1 MAEEKKNKNEMQP
14 EKDIRIDYDQID
26 VADIMAQI
34 KQKVAAEPEP
44 VDSGPSSSAGGQTPE
59 PSVDSAATVSGR
71 SRLKRILFKVMRPF
85 SPLIKLLV
93 LPVHEQLQ
101 ETIRTLD
108 QTNRKLD
115 AVSARLGD
123 FALDSTMHRINAEVN
138 ERLDLAFQDIGRSKE
153 YIKLLHGLEHNLV
166 VEITKLKIE
175 TENLKL
181 KLRIAEKDFE
191 FLGRRE
197 KALEKEVFK

>member
-1 MAEEKKNKNEMQP
+1 MAEEIKIKNGAQP
-14 EKDIRIDYDQID
+14 ETDIRIDYDHID

-44 VDSGPSSSAGGQTPE
+44 EDSGVTPVGGMPPSGPPVGAIESGG
-59 PSVDSAATVSGR
+59 AR
-71 SRLKRILFKVMRPF
+71 SRLKRILHKVMRPF

-101 ETIRTLD
+101 ETIQTLD

-115 AVSARLGD
+115 AVAARLGD
-123 FALDSTMHRINAEVN
+123 FALDNTMHQINAEVN
-138 ERLDLAFQDIGRSKE
+138 ERLDLAFKDIGKSKE
-153 YIKLLHGLEHNLV
+153 YIKLVHGLEHNLV

-175 TENLKL
+175 SENLKL

-191 FLGRRE
+191 LLGRRE
-197 KALEKEVFK
+197 KALEEEVFK

>member
-1 MAEEKKNKNEMQP
+1 MTEEIKNETQP
-14 EKDIRIDYDQID
+14 EADIRIDYDHID

-44 VDSGPSSSAGGQTPE
+44 EDSGVSPVGGAQPPGPPVGAIE
-59 PSVDSAATVSGR
+59 SGGAR
-71 SRLKRILFKVMRPF
+71 SRLKRILHKVMRPF

-101 ETIRTLD
+101 ETIQTLD

-115 AVSARLGD
+115 VIAARLGD
-123 FALDSTMHRINAEVN
+123 FALDSTMHQINAEVN
-138 ERLDLAFQDIGRSKE
+138 ERLDLAFKDIGKSKE
-153 YIKLLHGLEHNLV
+153 YIKLIHGLEHNLV

-175 TENLKL
+175 SENLKL

-191 FLGRRE
+191 LLGRRE
-197 KALEKEVFK
+197 KALEEEVFK

>member
-1 MAEEKKNKNEMQP
+1 MAEEKKNINEMQP
-14 EKDIRIDYDQID
+14 EKDIRIDYDHID

-44 VDSGPSSSAGGQTPE
+44 DDSGSSSTGGSQP
-59 PSVDSAATVSGR
+59 PGRPADPVAPGGGR
-71 SRLKRILFKVMRPF
+71 SRLKRILLKVMRPF

-93 LPVHEQLQ
+93 LPVHDQLQ

-138 ERLDLAFQDIGRSKE
+138 QRLDLAFQDIGRSKE

-175 TENLKL
+175 SENLKL

-197 KALEKEVFK
+197 KALEEEVFK

>member
-1 MAEEKKNKNEMQP
+1 MAEVKNNKNEMQP
-14 EKDIRIDYDQID
+14 EKDIRIDYDHID

-44 VDSGPSSSAGGQTPE
+44 EDPGPSTPEGTQTPG
-59 PSVDSAATVSGR
+59 PSVDAAAPGGGR
-71 SRLKRILFKVMRPF
+71 SRLKRILLKVMRPF

-93 LPVHEQLQ
+93 LPVHDQLQ

-197 KALEKEVFK
+197 KALEEEVFK

>member
-1 MAEEKKNKNEMQP
+1 MADEKKVKNGEQT
-14 EKDIRIDYDQID
+14 DAGIRIDYDRID
-26 VADIMAQI
+26 VADIMEQI
-34 KQKVAAEPEP
+34 KKKVAAEPEP
-44 VDSGPSSSAGGQTPE
+44 EDFGTIPGGEVKPSGPEAETPASGG
-59 PSVDSAATVSGR
+59 GR
-71 SRLKRILFKVMRPF
+71 SRLKRILIKVMRPF

-108 QTNRKLD
+108 RTNRRLD
-115 AVSARLGD
+115 AVAARLGD
-123 FALDSTMHRINAEVN
+123 FALDSTMHQINAEVN
-138 ERLDLAFQDIGRSKE
+138 ERVNLAFEDIGRSKE
-153 YIKLLHGLEHNLV
+153 YIKLIHGLEHNLV

-175 TENLKL
+175 SENLKL

-197 KALEKEVFK
+197 KALEEEVFK